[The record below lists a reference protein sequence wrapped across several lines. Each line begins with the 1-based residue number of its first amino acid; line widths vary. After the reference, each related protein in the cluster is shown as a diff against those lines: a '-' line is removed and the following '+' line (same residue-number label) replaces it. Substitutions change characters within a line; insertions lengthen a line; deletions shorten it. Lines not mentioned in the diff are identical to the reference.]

1 MVDVGVGKVTL
12 GAAKPPSRR
21 DGGIGPT
28 GLPVGI
34 KGELTVPFATPRP
47 SVILRSAGLGVFGSP
62 RVRLN

>member
-28 GLPVGI
+28 GPPVGI

>member
-28 GLPVGI
+28 SPPVGV
-34 KGELTVPFATPRP
+34 KEELAVPFATPRP
-47 SVILRSAGLGVFGSP
+47 SVILRPAGKTELDSP
-62 RVRLN
+62 RVRFD

>member
-28 GLPVGI
+28 SPPVGV
-34 KGELTVPFATPRP
+34 KEELTVPFATPRP
-47 SVILRSAGLGVFGSP
+47 SVILRPAGKTELDSP
-62 RVRLN
+62 RVRFD

>member
-28 GLPVGI
+28 SPPVGV
-34 KGELTVPFATPRP
+34 KGELAVPFATPRP
-47 SVILRSAGLGVFGSP
+47 SVILRPAGKTELDSP
-62 RVRLN
+62 RVRFD

>member
-1 MVDVGVGKVTL
+1 MFDVGVGKDPL
-12 GAAKPPSRR
+12 GATKPPSRR

-28 GLPVGI
+28 SPPVGG
-34 KGELTVPFATPRP
+34 KEELTVPFATPRP